1 MNTKRAVSMGD
12 FNYKAPQIFF
22 IDDGRRQAAA
32 TENVRREPLHT
43 SMPMT
48 TTPMMT
54 YWSRP
59 TRYGHY
65 GIEKYGPNHLLL
77 SAAVPPHYRS
87 LAGNEIPKRVPR
99 WPAMNDA
106 RKDLHR
112 SFRLHRNVSWRRICP
127 ELSLS
132 FVKCP
137 SPTSSVVVVV
147 VVVLLLRLA
156 TSYNTPGDDNIM
168 IGIVCSSVRLSGLVL
183 CIVWGRQAGWPGEVL
198 A

>member
-22 IDDGRRQAAA
+22 IDDDDKQQLLR
-32 TENVRREPLHT
+32 T
-43 SMPMT
+43 SVESHYILRPMT

-147 VVVLLLRLA
+147 VVLLLRLA

-183 CIVWGRQAGWPGEVL
+183 CIVWGRQAGWTGEVL